1 MAKREQP
8 DVRRQAALMESA
20 EERKTGYLR
29 NWLKHPYFRAA
40 LHEHD
45 TDVLARDSKDGT
57 YAA

>member
-8 DVRRQAALMESA
+8 DIGRQAALMDSA
-20 EERKTGYLR
+20 EKRKSEYLR

-45 TDVLARDSKDGT
+45 ADVLSRDCKDGT